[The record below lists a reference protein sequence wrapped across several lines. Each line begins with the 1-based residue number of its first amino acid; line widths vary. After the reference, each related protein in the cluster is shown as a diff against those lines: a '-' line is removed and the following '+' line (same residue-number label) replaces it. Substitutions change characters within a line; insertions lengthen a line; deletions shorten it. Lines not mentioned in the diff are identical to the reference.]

1 LIASTN
7 LKAKQLKILLMKNFF
22 LIFLLL
28 GIGLP
33 KIYAQDDL
41 MKMLEDESKK
51 EKKKDYATA
60 TFKTSRL
67 INGHSIENAAAG
79 VLDFKVSHRFGMVNR
94 GSYELYGLD
103 QATMR
108 IGLDYG
114 ISDRLMVGVGR
125 STFQKQ
131 YDAFGKFKILRQASG
146 TRGSSPISI
155 SAVSTV
161 MLKTLKYEDPTKRN
175 FYTSRLSYANQLII
189 ARKFSEGLSLQ
200 LMPSFIHY
208 NIAKTV
214 TEPNDIF
221 ALGGGGRIKL
231 SKRLSFNA
239 EYYYILP
246 MSVVAGEGYRIPG
259 TKNSLALGF
268 DIETGGHVFQLHFT
282 NSTGM
287 TEKTFITETTGD
299 FFKGD
304 IHFGFNVS
312 RVFTIKDKRKKKSNT
327 VASSDPYKV
336 IRVK

>member
-1 LIASTN
+1 
-7 LKAKQLKILLMKNFF
+7 MKNLF
-22 LIFLLL
+22 LIIALSCCC
-28 GIGLP
+28 ITRVQ
-33 KIYAQDDL
+33 AQDDL

-51 EKKKDYATA
+51 DKKKDYATA

-79 VLDFKVSHRFGMVNR
+79 VLDFKISHRFGMVNK
-94 GSYELYGLD
+94 GGYEFFGLD

-114 ISDRLMVGVGR
+114 ISNRLMVGVGR

-131 YDAFGKFKILRQASG
+131 YDAFGKFKILRQSTG
-146 TRGSSPISI
+146 GRGSSPVSI

-161 MLKTLKYEDPTKRN
+161 MLKTLKWEDPSRKN
-175 FYTSRLSYANQLII
+175 FYTSRLSFAHQLII
-189 ARKFSEGLSLQ
+189 ARKFSEGFSFQ
-200 LMPSFIHY
+200 LMPSFVHY
-208 NIAKTV
+208 NIAQGATD
-214 TEPNDIF
+214 PNDIF
-221 ALGGGGRIKL
+221 ALGVGGRIKL
-231 SKRLSFNA
+231 NKRLSFNA
-239 EYYYILP
+239 EYYHILP
-246 MSVVAGEGYRIPG
+246 ISFVEGEGYMIPG

-312 RVFTIKDKRKKKSNT
+312 RVFTIKEKRKKK
-327 VASSDPYKV
+327 
-336 IRVK
+336 

>member
-1 LIASTN
+1 MISA
-7 LKAKQLKILLMKNFF
+7 I
-22 LIFLLL
+22 
-28 GIGLP
+28 

-41 MKMLEDESKK
+41 MKMLEDEAKK

-79 VLDFKVSHRFGMVNR
+79 VLDLKISHRFGMVNK
-94 GSYELYGLD
+94 GGYELFGLD

-114 ISDRLMVGVGR
+114 ISNRLMIGAGR

-131 YDAFGKFKILRQASG
+131 YDAFGKFKILRQSSG
-146 TRGSSPISI
+146 GRGSSPISV

-161 MLKTLKYEDPTKRN
+161 MLKTLKWEDPKRQN
-175 FYTSRLSYANQLII
+175 YYTSRLSFAHQLII

-200 LMPSFIHY
+200 LMPSFVHY
-208 NIAKTV
+208 NLAQAATD
-214 TEPNDIF
+214 PNDIF
-221 ALGGGGRIKL
+221 ALGAGGRFKL
-231 SKRLSFNA
+231 NKRLSFNI
-239 EYYYILP
+239 EYYHVLP
-246 MSVVAGEGYRIPG
+246 ISLVAGQNYMLTG
-259 TKNSLALGF
+259 THNSLAVGF

-312 RVFTIKDKRKKKSNT
+312 RVFTIKDRRKKK
-327 VASSDPYKV
+327 
-336 IRVK
+336 

>member
-1 LIASTN
+1 MKNLFLIILFLAGCT
-7 LKAKQLKILLMKNFF
+7 LKIQ
-22 LIFLLL
+22 
-28 GIGLP
+28 
-33 KIYAQDDL
+33 AQDDL
-41 MKMLEDESKK
+41 MKMLEDENKKDKKK
-51 EKKKDYATA
+51 EYASA

-79 VLDFKVSHRFGMVNR
+79 VLDFKISHRFGMVNK
-94 GSYELYGLD
+94 GAYELFGLD

-114 ISDRLMVGVGR
+114 ITKRFMIGAGR

-131 YDAFGKFKILRQASG
+131 YDAFGKFKILRQSKG
-146 TRGSSPISI
+146 GSWASPISMT
-155 SAVSTV
+155 AVSTV
-161 MLKTLKYEDPTKRN
+161 MLKTLKWEDPTRKN
-175 FYTSRLSYANQLII
+175 YYTSRLSFAHQLII

-200 LMPSFIHY
+200 LMPSYVHY
-208 NIAKTV
+208 NLAQVSTD
-214 TEPNDIF
+214 PNDIF
-221 ALGGGGRIKL
+221 ALGIGGRIKL

-239 EYYYILP
+239 EYYHILP
-246 MSVVAGEGYRIPG
+246 ISLIEGENYMLPG
-259 TKNSLALGF
+259 THNSLAVGF

-312 RVFTIKDKRKKKSNT
+312 RVFTIKDKRKKK
-327 VASSDPYKV
+327 
-336 IRVK
+336 

>member
-1 LIASTN
+1 
-7 LKAKQLKILLMKNFF
+7 MKNLF
-22 LIFLLL
+22 LIIFLMC
-28 GIGLP
+28 ITIA
-33 KIYAQDDL
+33 KTFAQDDL

-79 VLDFKVSHRFGMVNR
+79 VLDLKISHRFGMVNK
-94 GSYELYGLD
+94 GAYEFFGLD

-108 IGLDYG
+108 LGLDYG
-114 ISDRLMVGVGR
+114 ISNRLMIGVGH

-131 YDAFGKFKILRQASG
+131 YDAFGKFKILRQSKG
-146 TRGSSPISI
+146 GRWSSPISI

-161 MLKTLKYEDPTKRN
+161 MLNTLKWEDPTRKN
-175 FYTSRLSYANQLII
+175 FYTSRLAFAHQLII

-200 LMPSFIHY
+200 LMPSMVHY
-208 NIAKTV
+208 NIVSEV
-214 TEPNDIF
+214 TIPNDIF
-221 ALGGGGRIKL
+221 ALGIGGRIKL

-239 EYYYILP
+239 EYYHVLP
-246 MSVVAGEGYRIPG
+246 ISIVAGEGYMLPG
-259 TKNSLALGF
+259 TKNSLAVGF

-312 RVFTIKDKRKKKSNT
+312 RVFTIKDKRKKK
-327 VASSDPYKV
+327 
-336 IRVK
+336 

>member
-1 LIASTN
+1 MCITIAKT
-7 LKAKQLKILLMKNFF
+7 F
-22 LIFLLL
+22 
-28 GIGLP
+28 
-33 KIYAQDDL
+33 AQDDL

-79 VLDFKVSHRFGMVNR
+79 VLDLKISHRFGMVNK
-94 GSYELYGLD
+94 GAYEFFGLD

-108 IGLDYG
+108 LGLDYG
-114 ISDRLMVGVGR
+114 ISNRLMIGVGH

-131 YDAFGKFKILRQASG
+131 YDAFGKFKILRQSKG
-146 TRGSSPISI
+146 GRWSSPISI

-161 MLKTLKYEDPTKRN
+161 MLNTLKWEDPTRKN
-175 FYTSRLSYANQLII
+175 FYTSRLAFAHQLII

-200 LMPSFIHY
+200 LMPSMVHY
-208 NIAKTV
+208 NIVSEV
-214 TEPNDIF
+214 TIPNDIF
-221 ALGGGGRIKL
+221 ALGIGGRIKL

-239 EYYYILP
+239 EYYHVLP
-246 MSVVAGEGYRIPG
+246 ISIVAGEGYMLPG
-259 TKNSLALGF
+259 TKNSLAVGF

-312 RVFTIKDKRKKKSNT
+312 RVFTIKDKRKKK
-327 VASSDPYKV
+327 
-336 IRVK
+336 

>member
-1 LIASTN
+1 
-7 LKAKQLKILLMKNFF
+7 MKNPFL
-22 LIFLLL
+22 LIFLMC
-28 GIGLP
+28 ITIA
-33 KIYAQDDL
+33 KTFAQDDL

-79 VLDFKVSHRFGMVNR
+79 VLDLKISHRFGMVNK
-94 GSYELYGLD
+94 GAYEFFGLD

-108 IGLDYG
+108 LGLDYG
-114 ISDRLMVGVGR
+114 ISNRLMIGVGH

-131 YDAFGKFKILRQASG
+131 YDAFGKFKILRQSKG
-146 TRGSSPISI
+146 GRWSSPISI

-161 MLKTLKYEDPTKRN
+161 MLNTLKWEDPTRKN
-175 FYTSRLSYANQLII
+175 FYTSRLAFAHQLII

-200 LMPSFIHY
+200 LMPSMVHY
-208 NIAKTV
+208 NIVSEV
-214 TEPNDIF
+214 TIPNDIF
-221 ALGGGGRIKL
+221 ALGIGGRIKL

-239 EYYYILP
+239 EYYHVLP
-246 MSVVAGEGYRIPG
+246 ISIVAGEGYMLPG
-259 TKNSLALGF
+259 TKNSLAVGF

-312 RVFTIKDKRKKKSNT
+312 RVFTIKDKRKKK
-327 VASSDPYKV
+327 
-336 IRVK
+336 

>member
-1 LIASTN
+1 
-7 LKAKQLKILLMKNFF
+7 MKNI
-22 LIFLLL
+22 LVTVILCC
-28 GIGLP
+28 ISAI

-41 MKMLEDESKK
+41 MKMLEDEAKK

-79 VLDFKVSHRFGMVNR
+79 VLDFKISHRFGMVNK
-94 GSYELYGLD
+94 GGYELFGLD

-114 ISDRLMVGVGR
+114 ISNRLMVGAGR

-131 YDAFGKFKILRQASG
+131 YDAFGKFKILRQSSG
-146 TRGSSPISI
+146 GRGSSPVSV

-161 MLKTLKYEDPTKRN
+161 MLKTLKWEDPKRQN
-175 FYTSRLSYANQLII
+175 YYTSRLSFAHQLII

-200 LMPSFIHY
+200 LMPSFVHY
-208 NIAKTV
+208 NLAQAATD
-214 TEPNDIF
+214 PNDIF
-221 ALGGGGRIKL
+221 ALGAGGRFKL
-231 SKRLSFNA
+231 NKRLSFNI
-239 EYYYILP
+239 EYYHVLP
-246 MSVVAGEGYRIPG
+246 ISLVEGQDYMLPG
-259 TKNSLALGF
+259 TKNSLAVGF

-312 RVFTIKDKRKKKSNT
+312 RVFTIKDRRKKK
-327 VASSDPYKV
+327 
-336 IRVK
+336 

>member
-1 LIASTN
+1 
-7 LKAKQLKILLMKNFF
+7 MKTIF
-22 LIFLLL
+22 LILTFV
-28 GIGLP
+28 GISILSVH
-33 KIYAQDDL
+33 AQDDL
-41 MKMLEDESKK
+41 MKMLEEESKK

-79 VLDFKVSHRFGMVNR
+79 VLDFKISHRFGMVNK
-94 GSYELYGLD
+94 GGYELFGLD

-108 IGLDYG
+108 MGLDYG
-114 ISDRLMVGVGR
+114 ISDRLMIGVGR

-131 YDAFGKFKILRQASG
+131 YDALGKFKILRQSKG
-146 TRGSSPISI
+146 GRWSSPISI

-161 MLKTLKYEDPTKRN
+161 MLKTLKWEDPTRKN
-175 FYTSRLSYANQLII
+175 YYTSRLSFAHQLII

-200 LMPSFIHY
+200 LMPSYVHY
-208 NIAKTV
+208 NLAQGATD
-214 TEPNDIF
+214 PNDIF
-221 ALGGGGRIKL
+221 AMGVGGRIKL

-239 EYYYILP
+239 EYYHVLP
-246 MSVVAGEGYRIPG
+246 LSFVEGEGYMIPG
-259 TKNSLALGF
+259 TKNSLAVGF

-312 RVFTIKDKRKKKSNT
+312 RVFTIKEKRKKK
-327 VASSDPYKV
+327 
-336 IRVK
+336 